1 MPLTQGAA
9 MPRWIQVAV
18 LVFLGVCIRLIFV
31 PYPGHVVDM
40 NASAGWSLKAAGAPW
55 NMVYEATDANYPPA
69 SMIFFEAVGRI
80 YAAWAPAG
88 DGDYHLLKDLVKL
101 PNILFDALGIVV
113 VYALARRFAPHLPA
127 LGAAALFAFNP
138 AIIYDSALWGQND
151 TITTVSALA
160 ALMFTVWDR
169 RALAWIC
176 IAFAVLAK
184 PPVVVLVPLLAI
196 EPFTTGDPAERVRR
210 LRGAGI
216 GIVIAA
222 VLGYALTASFY
233 TQTEPLAVIGR
244 LIDWYR
250 IGSALYPYTSANAF
264 NLWAFLPQFFL
275 SDTTRVLFV
284 TLKGLGNAAFV
295 ILAGALYWHYFR
307 TRTRESLIET
317 AYLLMLGFFLV
328 LTEMHERYLIYAL
341 TIVPALAVVNRRYLW
356 STVALSLT
364 EWLNLEYSLNYMW
377 IKNDN
382 PPGIDPYAFSPVL
395 ARLCAITNIAA
406 FGVGVVTAREAGSDE
421 PADAGKPAASWRSKS
436 HA

>member
-1 MPLTQGAA
+1 MPRTQKTP
-9 MPRWIQVAV
+9 MPRWVHLAV
-18 LVFLGVCIRLIFV
+18 LVALGLGIRLIFV

-40 NASAGWSLKAAGAPW
+40 NASADWSLKAAAAPW
-55 NMVYEATDANYPPA
+55 NQVYEATDANYPPA
-69 SMIFFEAVGRI
+69 SMIFFEAIGRI
-80 YAAWAPAG
+80 YHAWSPEG
-88 DGDYHLLKDLVKL
+88 DGDFHLLKDLVKL
-101 PNILFDALGIVV
+101 PNVLFDLIGIVV
-113 VYALARRFAPHLPA
+113 VYVLARRFAPHLPA

-160 ALMFTVWDR
+160 ALTFMVWDR

-184 PPVVVLVPLLAI
+184 PPVVVLVPLLAL
-196 EPFTTGDPAERVRR
+196 EPFTTSDPAERLRR
-210 LRGAGI
+210 LRGTGI
-216 GIVIAA
+216 GIAVAA
-222 VLGYALTASFY
+222 VLGYTLTASFY
-233 TQTEPLAVIGR
+233 TQTAPLAVIGR

-264 NLWAFLPQFFL
+264 NVWAFLPQFFL
-275 SDTTRVLFV
+275 SDQTNFLFF
-284 TLKGLGNAAFV
+284 TLKGWANAAFV
-295 ILAGALYWHYFR
+295 VLAFALYYHYFR

-341 TIVPALAVVNRRYLW
+341 TIVPALAVVNPRYLW
-356 STVALSLT
+356 STLALSLT

-395 ARLCAITNIAA
+395 ARLCALTNIAV
-406 FGVGVVTAREAGSDE
+406 FGVGVKTAREVDTQPE
-421 PADAGKPAASWRSKS
+421 PAEPPATPRSITS